1 MMLDGRM
8 FYFRRNVSISQILEG
23 LTKKITVRKERGK
36 GKMRVRDKITNKC
49 KRIVKANIIEDVT
62 SICMN

>member
-23 LTKKITVRKERGK
+23 LTKKITVRKERTK
-36 GKMRVRDKITNKC
+36 GKMGVRDKITNKC

-62 SICMN
+62 SIYIN